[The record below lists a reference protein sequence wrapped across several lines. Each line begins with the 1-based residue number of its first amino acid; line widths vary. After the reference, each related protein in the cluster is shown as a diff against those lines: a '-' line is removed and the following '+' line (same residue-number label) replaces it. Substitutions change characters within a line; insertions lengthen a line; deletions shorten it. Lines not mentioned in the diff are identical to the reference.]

1 MSAAT
6 ELDPVLRYAVKLL
19 HSPSTDSAEKI
30 RNALDDLI
38 KLRHGSHKMLANTLS
53 KKFLAEE
60 CLAPGSGALPVQS
73 VSRRPSLKSIDS
85 KASASSS
92 SIKDDSPIHITTI
105 TTDSGMGAG
114 LVISVPDDD
123 DEDDYMLTEED
134 HMRVRYI
141 YMHAGSSLILY
152 ISYIVKYSV

>member
-6 ELDPVLRYAVKLL
+6 ELDPVLRYAVKLM
-19 HSPSTDSAEKI
+19 HSPSSDSAEKI

-38 KLRHGSHKMLANTLS
+38 KQRYGVHKMLANTLS

-60 CLAPGSGALPVQS
+60 CLAPGSGAAPVQP

-92 SIKDDSPIHITTI
+92 NKDSPVHITTI
-105 TTDSGMGAG
+105 TMDSGIGAG
-114 LVISVPDDD
+114 LVITVPDDEE
-123 DEDDYMLTEED
+123 EDDYMLSEED
-134 HMRVRYI
+134 HMRVNF
-141 YMHAGSSLILY
+141 G
-152 ISYIVKYSV
+152 V

>member
-1 MSAAT
+1 MSATT

-19 HSPSTDSAEKI
+19 HSPNSDSAEKI

-38 KLRHGSHKMLANTLS
+38 KQRHGSHKMLANTLS

-60 CLAPGSGALPVQS
+60 CLAPGSGTIPVP

-92 SIKDDSPIHITTI
+92 TMDSPVHMTI
-105 TTDSGMGAG
+105 TTDSGIGAG

-123 DEDDYMLTEED
+123 DEDYMLSEED
-134 HMRVRYI
+134 HLRVSEVNIWVRGRGEGMLLSNWFI
-141 YMHAGSSLILY
+141 IECVQS
-152 ISYIVKYSV
+152 

>member
-1 MSAAT
+1 MSATT

-19 HSPSTDSAEKI
+19 HSASTDSAEKI

-38 KLRHGSHKMLANTLS
+38 KQRHGSHKMLANTLS

-60 CLAPGSGALPVQS
+60 CLAPGSGALPVEN

-85 KASASSS
+85 KASSSG
-92 SIKDDSPIHITTI
+92 KDSPIHVTTI
-105 TTDSGMGAG
+105 TTDSGIGAG

-123 DEDDYMLTEED
+123 DDDDYMLTEED
-134 HMRVRYI
+134 HMRVSDQLDFIIINHNSFVCFLSRNW
-141 YMHAGSSLILY
+141 
-152 ISYIVKYSV
+152 KT

>member
-1 MSAAT
+1 MSAST

-19 HSPSTDSAEKI
+19 HSPNTDSAEKI

-38 KLRHGSHKMLANTLS
+38 KQRHGAHMMLANTLS

-60 CLAPGSGALPVQS
+60 CLAPGSGAIPVHN
-73 VSRRPSLKSIDS
+73 VSRRPSIKSIDS
-85 KASASSS
+85 KASVSSS
-92 SIKDDSPIHITTI
+92 SKDSPVHITTI
-105 TTDSGMGAG
+105 TTDSGIGAG

-134 HMRVRYI
+134 HLRVSGTI
-141 YMHAGSSLILY
+141 KL
-152 ISYIVKYSV
+152 